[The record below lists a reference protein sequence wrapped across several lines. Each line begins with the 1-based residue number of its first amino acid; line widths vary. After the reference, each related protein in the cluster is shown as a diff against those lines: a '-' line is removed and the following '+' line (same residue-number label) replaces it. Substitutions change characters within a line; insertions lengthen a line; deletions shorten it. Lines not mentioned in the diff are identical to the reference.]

1 MHNLCSE
8 SNFTIFSGTAVER
21 DFVEMPSQMLEN
33 WIWDE
38 DILKRLSKHH
48 KTGEQLSNETIA
60 YILDQRN
67 FMSATK
73 MLQQVFLGTVDF
85 LLYSASDIK
94 MAKQKKNSLI
104 EKIRSEV
111 KFKEKFLPDTDDL
124 YRKSMKYIKGID
136 VMEGTNTLG

>member
-38 DILKRLSKHH
+38 DILTRLSKHY
-48 KTGEQLSNETIA
+48 KTGEQLSNETIS

-94 MAKQKKNSLI
+94 MAKQNKNSLI

-111 KFKEKFLPDTDDL
+111 EFKEKFLPDTDDL
-124 YRKSMKYIKGID
+124 FRKSMKYIKGID
-136 VMEGTNTLG
+136 VHDGTNTLG